1 MKQRVIT
8 YTYFVAQL
16 VTSSKE
22 LFTFTVVSELQLL
35 RTLTFRAQAM
45 VFFKSELI
53 FDRWINKTV
62 SLEYVEFL
70 MKLFTGYNLTINISY
85 ITV

>member
-22 LFTFTVVSELQLL
+22 LFTFSVVSFTFSVVSELQLL
-35 RTLTFRAQAM
+35 RTLTYGAQAM
-45 VFFKSELI
+45 AGI
-53 FDRWINKTV
+53 FQK
-62 SLEYVEFL
+62 
-70 MKLFTGYNLTINISY
+70 
-85 ITV
+85 